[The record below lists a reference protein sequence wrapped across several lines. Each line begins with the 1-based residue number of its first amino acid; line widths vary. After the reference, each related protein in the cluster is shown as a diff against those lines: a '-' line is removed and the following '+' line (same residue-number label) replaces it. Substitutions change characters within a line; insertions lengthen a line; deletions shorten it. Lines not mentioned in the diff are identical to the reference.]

1 MNTHRRL
8 LWITAIMCG
17 VATFSRN
24 GWAEDQPPADRRAE
38 RLRQLDRDGD
48 GLLAKD
54 ELSTQL
60 WARIALYDVDG
71 DEKLDAEEQSAAGL
85 RKADGTSGTR
95 PGGAP
100 ASFSVH
106 TLQATSGQTLNYS
119 LFVPK
124 QRDTESKLPVVL
136 CLHGRGGNTQA
147 ALVLSRKEMQIKH
160 PCLIIAPGID
170 GAKERW
176 ADSVRDGNR
185 QRSVMPEL
193 IELLDAVIREHGGD
207 AHRIY
212 VTGQSMGGVGTWG
225 LMASHPDRI
234 AAAVPVCGMW
244 KPNEAE
250 KMKSVPVWAFHGADD
265 PTVPVSGSREMI
277 AALEAAGVTPKY
289 TEYPGVGHGSWVQA
303 YATAEMWDWMFA
315 QRREPIR

>member
-8 LWITAIMCG
+8 LFITASVCA
-17 VATFSRN
+17 VASFTRS
-24 GWAEDQPPADRRAE
+24 GWADDPPPADRRAE

-60 WARIALYDVDG
+60 WERIATARCG
-71 DEKLDAEEQSAAGL
+71 WRRETQRRRAGC
-85 RKADGTSGTR
+85 RRTPQGGRTSGNAARRST
-95 PGGAP
+95 G
-100 ASFSVH
+100 
-106 TLQATSGQTLNYS
+106 
-119 LFVPK
+119 FVLRACVSRD
-124 QRDTESKLPVVL
+124 QRGNAAVQLVCSEARAAESKLPVVL

-147 ALVLSRKEMQIKH
+147 ALVLSREEMQTKP

-176 ADSVRDGNR
+176 AGSVRDRNR
-185 QRSVMPEL
+185 QRNVMPEL
-193 IELLDAVIREHGGD
+193 IELLDAVIREHAGD
-207 AHRIY
+207 PHRIY

-225 LMASHPDRI
+225 LIASHPDRI

-244 KPNEAE
+244 KLDEAA

-265 PTVPVSGSREMI
+265 PKVPVSGSREMI
-277 AALEAAGVTPKY
+277 AALKTAGATPKY
-289 TEYPGVGHGSWVQA
+289 TEYPGVGHSSWVQA